1 MSVVRT
7 IKENCRRC
15 YTCVRSCP
23 AKAIKIEMGQAKVIA
38 ERCIGCGNCIKVC
51 TQNAKEI
58 KSHIERTLDFI
69 SSGKKTVAAI
79 APSYPAEFSEIK
91 PLQITGAIKAIG
103 FAEVYEVGFGA
114 DLVADAYK
122 KLLEKGDNDKPY
134 IATTCPAVVYYIEKY
149 QPQLIDNL
157 VPIVSPMI
165 ATAQVIK
172 KESGE
177 NTSIVFIGPCISKK
191 LEAED
196 PNLAGLVDAVLT
208 FKELR
213 EIFKQRD
220 IDIESF
226 EPEEFTKPVAG
237 IGSVFP
243 IAQGLLK
250 TAGINLDILDTDIL
264 ATEGRARFIEAAELL
279 LKGELNIKFM
289 DVLFCKGCING
300 PGISNKISLCNR
312 KECVSSY
319 VKSKFQNFDKKTWD
333 QYKEKYKTLDLS
345 REFRNDDKR
354 IGPPNEEDINEI
366 LRQMKK
372 ISPEDL
378 LNCGSCGYETC
389 KDLAVAIY
397 KGFAEKEMCLHY
409 LIDQLETTCSELENS
424 NKKLFQTQEQL
435 IQSEKLAS
443 MGQLAAGIAHEVNN
457 PLGTVL
463 IYSHLLLNELKENA
477 QAKDD
482 LEMIAREATRC
493 KKIISGLLDFS
504 RQSKLIIQKCNVQE
518 IIDETIE
525 MTAEKSPHIQFET
538 KYESNLPLV
547 EIDREQI
554 KQVFIN
560 IVTNAIDA
568 MSGGG
573 RLFISACGIND
584 RSKVEIKFTDT
595 GCGIPKENLDKI
607 FNPFF
612 TTKQIG
618 KGTGLGLAISYGIIK
633 MHRGDIKVSS
643 EIGKGTTFTIIISAQ
658 LKQPEI
664 IESFKEA
671 PAFK

>member
-38 ERCIGCGNCIKVC
+38 ERCIGCGNCIRVC

-58 KSHIERTLDFI
+58 KSHIPLTRELI
-69 SSGKKTVAAI
+69 SSGRKVAAAI
-79 APSYPAEFSEIK
+79 APSYPAEFTDIK
-91 PLQITGAIKAIG
+91 PKQIISALRKLG
-103 FAEVYEVGFGA
+103 FNYVYEVGFGA
-114 DLVADAYK
+114 DLVAEAYK
-122 KLLEKGDNDKPY
+122 KIINNENNDKPY

-172 KESGE
+172 KECGE
-177 NTSIVFIGPCISKK
+177 DIPIIFIGPCIAKK
-191 LEAED
+191 IEAED
-196 PNLAGLVDAVLT
+196 SNLNNIVDAALT
-208 FKELR
+208 FIELR
-213 EIFKQRD
+213 EMFK
-220 IDIESF
+220 ESHINLA
-226 EPEEFTKPVAG
+226 ELPEDEFDKPVAG

-250 TAGINLDILDTDIL
+250 TANIQLDILDTDIL
-264 ATEGRARFIEAAELL
+264 ATEGRARFLEAIDLL
-279 LKGELNIKFM
+279 LKGNLNIKFM

-300 PGISNKISLCNR
+300 PGISNKVSLCNR
-312 KECVSSY
+312 KSCVSSY
-319 VKSKFQNFDKKTWD
+319 VKDKFKNFDNKTWEN
-333 QYKEKYKTLDLS
+333 YKEKYSSLDLS
-345 REFRNDDKR
+345 REFKDDDKR
-354 IGPPNEEDINEI
+354 IDTPDDAAINDI
-366 LRQMKK
+366 LRQLNK
-372 ISPEDL
+372 ITPEDF
-378 LNCGSCGYETC
+378 LNCGSCGYDTC
-389 KDLAVAIY
+389 RDLAVAIY
-397 KGFAEKEMCLHY
+397 KGLAEKEMCLHY
-409 LIDQLETTCSELENS
+409 LIEQLESTCNELESS
-424 NKKLFQTQEQL
+424 NNKLFQTQEQL

-463 IYSHLLLNELKENA
+463 IFSHLLLNELKDNNPVKE
-477 QAKDD
+477 D
-482 LEMIAREATRC
+482 LEMIVKEATRC

-504 RQSKLIIQKCNVQE
+504 RQSKLIIQKTDVREILNE
-518 IIDETIE
+518 IIEINK
-525 MTAEKSPHIQFET
+525 EKSPHIRFSE
-538 KYESNLPLV
+538 KYNDVPLV

-554 KQVFIN
+554 KQVFLN
-560 IVTNAIDA
+560 IVTNAVDA
-568 MSGGG
+568 MQSSGS
-573 RLFISACGIND
+573 FSVEVKSMADN
-584 RSKVEIKFTDT
+584 SKVEIRLTDT

-633 MHRGDIKVSS
+633 MHRGDIKVES
-643 EIGKGTTFTIIISAQ
+643 EVGKGTTFIITLSVN

-664 IESFKEA
+664 IESFKQ
-671 PAFK
+671 